1 MSWVTGL
8 LVYIV
13 LWWLVLFITLPFGVR
28 AQENPQPGTVAS
40 APEKPRLWLKAG
52 LTTVVAGLLWGLFW
66 WALELK
72 LVSFRP
78 PPPALT

>member
-28 AQENPQPGTVAS
+28 AQANPEPGTVAS

-52 LTTVVAGLLWGLFW
+52 LTTVLAGLLWGLFW
-66 WALELK
+66 WALELE

-78 PPPALT
+78 PPP